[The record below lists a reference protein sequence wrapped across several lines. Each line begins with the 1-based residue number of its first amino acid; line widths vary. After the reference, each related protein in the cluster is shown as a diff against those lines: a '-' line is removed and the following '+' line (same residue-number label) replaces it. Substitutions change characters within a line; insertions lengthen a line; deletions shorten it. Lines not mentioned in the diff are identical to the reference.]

1 MLFLAGAMAAG
12 RADDP
17 ATTRVFLAEAD
28 ETAGRLGADA
38 NHLWT
43 AFGPTN
49 VTIHRV
55 ATAMELGDFQAA
67 IDLSL
72 RIDTSAPPVE
82 RRVRHALD
90 VAHAYTARRRTDQA
104 LDVLPRAERLA
115 PGPIGRLYV
124 FGGSELAHGDL
135 AAIRLDPSELAE
147 HAFYAVDDATSV
159 LVPRLARRIWVAV
172 RAHRDGLTPYL
183 EHGQEPDHC

>member
-1 MLFLAGAMAAG
+1 MLFLAGAMAAS
-12 RADDP
+12 RADDR
-17 ATTRVFLAEAD
+17 ATTRAFLAEAE

-55 ATAMELGDFQAA
+55 ATAMELGDYQVA

-72 RIDTSAPPVE
+72 RIDTSTLPVE

-90 VAHAYTARRRTDQA
+90 VAHAYTARRRTDHA
-104 LDVLPRAERLA
+104 VDVLLRAERLA
-115 PGPIGRLYV
+115 PEQVRYHAMSRQLVMRWLRQCRGAPSRHL
-124 FGGSELAHGDL
+124 GDL
-135 AAIRLDPSELAE
+135 ARRMK
-147 HAFYAVDDATSV
+147 
-159 LVPRLARRIWVAV
+159 LVA
-172 RAHRDGLTPYL
+172 
-183 EHGQEPDHC
+183 